1 MSEVG
6 LQLEPKGCVRVGQ
19 RSLGDEIVAAV
30 CLSPA
35 TDKVTRVTASQ
46 LDNNGDVKDAG
57 SNEIIG
63 ASL

>member
-1 MSEVG
+1 M
-6 LQLEPKGCVRVGQ
+6 RVGQ

-35 TDKVTRVTASQ
+35 TDKVMRVTASQ
-46 LDNNGDVKDAG
+46 LDNNGDVKDGG
-57 SNEIIG
+57 SNEIID